1 MATTDLRTLPLLAA
15 LACATPAVGDDVF
28 SLLEPEAYREQ
39 HEQPAESD
47 EAVSTGVELTPVD
60 YEGEIPLEL
69 IPAPEA
75 EPVSP
80 LARPI
85 GQLSL
90 NAAAEPLLVEQMEK
104 IPEAFAIKD
113 AAAERFGA
121 WGSGATEPPF
131 SRFAPTAFH
140 FASPAVYSRPLYFEQ
155 PNVERYG
162 HYVGVCRRDNLT
174 QSAISAAHFFATV
187 PVLPYKIGANCPDE
201 CNYVLGAYRPGS
213 CNPHQLVWPELSL
226 RGLALEGAAVTG
238 LIFLIP

>member
-1 MATTDLRTLPLLAA
+1 MATIETRTLSLLAA
-15 LACATPAVGDDVF
+15 LAFAAPVAGEDVF
-28 SLLEPEAYREQ
+28 SLLEPDAYRAHLEQ
-39 HEQPAESD
+39 STESEGEGPAGE
-47 EAVSTGVELTPVD
+47 ELAPVD
-60 YEGEIPLEL
+60 YESESPLEL

-75 EPVSP
+75 EPLSP

-90 NAAAEPLLVEQMEK
+90 NAAAEPQLVEQMEK

-113 AAAERFGA
+113 AATERFGA
-121 WGSGATEPPF
+121 WGTGATEPPY
-131 SRFAPTAFH
+131 SRFAPMAFH
-140 FASPAVYSRPLYFEQ
+140 FAAPAVYSRPLYFEQ

-187 PVLPYKIGANCPDE
+187 PVLPYKMGANCPDE

-213 CNPHQLVWPELSL
+213 CNPHQLVWPEFSL
-226 RGLALEGAAVTG
+226 RGLAFEGAAVTG